1 MIQETTGLWA
11 IIKSNAT
18 QFAGVIMGLIAPV
31 QFILLLVFAF
41 IAADTVAGIWAAHK
55 TGKKIS
61 SRKFSS
67 FIGKMVVYASLVLLS
82 YGLDALLLGEF
93 LLYIVKIKLLTVKIT
108 AIALCF
114 AEVFS
119 IDEKMKMVKPGE
131 GLFFHFKRLLGVAK
145 IIKKEAHELTE
156 DEKSE

>member
-11 IIKSNAT
+11 LIKTNAAT
-18 QFAGVIMGLIAPV
+18 FAGVIMGLIAPI
-31 QFILLLVFAF
+31 QYILLLVFAF
-41 IAADTVAGIWAAHK
+41 IAADTVAGVWAATK
-55 TGKKIS
+55 TGKKLTS
-61 SRKFSS
+61 KKFST
-67 FIGKMVVYASLVLLS
+67 FIGKMIVYASLVLLS

-93 LLYIVKIKLLTVKIT
+93 LWYIVKIKLLTVKIT

-119 IDEKMKMVKPGE
+119 IDEKMKMVNPGK

-145 IIKKEAHELTE
+145 LVKKEAKELQDDDKE
-156 DEKSE
+156 

>member
-1 MIQETTGLWA
+1 MIKETITTWS

-18 QFAGVIMGLIAPV
+18 QFAAVIMGLIAPI
-31 QFILLLVFAF
+31 QYILLLVFAF
-41 IAADTVAGIWAAHK
+41 IAADTVAGIWAARK
-55 TGKKIS
+55 TGKNIT
-61 SRKFSS
+61 SRKFSA

-93 LLYIVKIKLLTVKIT
+93 LWYLIKIKLLTVKVT

-145 IIKKEAHELTE
+145 IIKKEAHDLTE

>member
-1 MIQETTGLWA
+1 MIKETITTWS
-11 IIKSNAT
+11 IIKTNAA

-31 QFILLLVFAF
+31 QYILLLVFAF
-41 IAADTVAGIWAAHK
+41 IAADTVAGVWAAHK
-55 TGKKIS
+55 TGKNIT
-61 SRKFSS
+61 SRKFST
-67 FIGKMVVYASLVLLS
+67 FIGKMIVYATLILLA
-82 YGLDALLLGEF
+82 YGLDVLLLGEF
-93 LLYIVKIKLLTVKIT
+93 LWYIVKIKLLTVKIT

-119 IDEKMKMVKPGE
+119 IDEKMKMVRPGE

-145 IIKKEAHELTE
+145 IIKKEAHDLTE